1 MNKHLLCYILQSGVN
16 IQDMKT
22 LIRHMLHNGHL
33 AEQTNNKKKIHR
45 NGKKPSRSTL
55 LKVWLPVRSDCFTDA
70 NSYTVAS
77 PLIIVGKRKQ
87 K

>member
-33 AEQTNNKKKIHR
+33 AEQTNKTKKKSTGM
-45 NGKKPSRSTL
+45 GK
-55 LKVWLPVRSDCFTDA
+55 
-70 NSYTVAS
+70 S
-77 PLIIVGKRKQ
+77 PHAVHY
-87 K
+87 